1 MIVDRNLI
9 SKNFRY
15 KTNELNHRYGFAEE
29 QVTNLRGLESRIDYW
44 KYILFAHCGM
54 NKGDK
59 IALGLTQIGLD
70 YIAIVFA
77 GMELG
82 LQFVVLDFSI
92 QADRIGVNDFKTD
105 AFGKIDLFLHHF
117 PDGDENLEYY
127 GKKSRKVFHTY
138 DLADLPINRN
148 EEFRIIAAKRPDPD
162 DVLMLCT
169 SSGTTGTPKRVQHT
183 HRFMYELAKR
193 NAKQFSGSVM
203 HIRNL
208 HHGSSMAVF
217 FLPTLASD
225 AVDLHMGLGYNIA
238 EEGMCKIANISNK
251 YQIKNIS
258 FPYTSDIDIFLNECK
273 DKDYKWRDGLNIYTL
288 SYIPDTWKKFFE
300 PVGINQIQSIFGC
313 NETSG
318 PLFVSNM
325 YKDKTFNPKH
335 FTKLDNFYSYS
346 RDKRDMLTVHMPVY
360 DIDIKMNDMFTVENE
375 TWIHAGREDMIKI
388 DQVEINLGSLMETP
402 AKYKIDALCLTDSVF
417 NKIYLAIWE
426 DIPPSVA
433 KIKTDIVNK
442 DIKRNINKSLK
453 VDKYQVLS
461 KSDFMRGIKL
471 DHEMIRDWFRNN
483 D

>member
-15 KTNELNHRYGFAEE
+15 KTNELNHRYGFEE
-29 QVTNLRGLESRIDYW
+29 ENITNLRGLENRIDYW

-54 NKGDK
+54 DKGDK

-77 GMELG
+77 GMELS

-92 QADRIGVNDFKTD
+92 QADRIGVNDYKTD

-127 GKKSRKVFHTY
+127 GKKAKKVFHTY
-138 DLADLPINRN
+138 DLADLVIAKND
-148 EEFRIIAAKRPDPD
+148 EFRAVAARRPKPD

-193 NAKQFSGSVM
+193 NAQQFEGSVM

-238 EEGMCKIANISNK
+238 EEGMCKIANISQK

-258 FPYTSDIDIFLNECK
+258 FPYTSDIDIFLKECEQRSYNWK
-273 DKDYKWRDGLNIYTL
+273 DGLNIYTL
-288 SYIPDTWKKFFE
+288 SYIPSTWKQYFDN
-300 PVGINQIQSIFGC
+300 VGINQIQSIFGC

-325 YKDKTFNPKH
+325 VKDQEFDPKH
-335 FTKLDNFYSYS
+335 FLQLDDFYKFTL
-346 RDKRDMLTVHMPVY
+346 DKKDMLDVHMPVY
-360 DIDIKMNDMFTVENE
+360 DTVIHMNDMFTVENHI
-375 TWIHAGREDMIKI
+375 WIHQGREDLIKV
-388 DQVEINLGSLMETP
+388 DQVEINLGTLMQTP
-402 AKYKIDALCLTDSVF
+402 SKYKIDALALTDTVF

-426 DIPPSVA
+426 DIPDSVA
-433 KIKTDIVNK
+433 KIKTDIINK
-442 DIKRNINKSLK
+442 DIQRNINKTLK
-453 VDKYQVLS
+453 ISKYAVLS

>member
-1 MIVDRNLI
+1 MIVDRDII
-9 SKNFRY
+9 SQNFRY

-29 QVTNLRGLESRIDYW
+29 QVTNLKGLHSRIDYW

-54 NKGDK
+54 DRGDK

-77 GMELG
+77 GMELS

-92 QADRIGVNDFKTD
+92 QADRIGVNDYKTD

-127 GKKSRKVFHTY
+127 GKKARKVFHTY
-138 DLADLPINRN
+138 DLADLQINRN
-148 EEFRIIAAKRPDPD
+148 DEFRAVAARRPKPD

-169 SSGTTGTPKRVQHT
+169 SSGTTGTPKSVQHT
-183 HRFMYELAKR
+183 HAFMHRLAKR
-193 NAKQFSGSVM
+193 NAQYFSGSVM

-225 AVDLHMGLGYNIA
+225 TVDLHMGLGYNIA
-238 EEGMCKIANISNK
+238 EEGMCKVANIANK
-251 YQIKNIS
+251 FQIKNIS
-258 FPYTSDIDIFLNECK
+258 FPYTNDIEIFLNECEDRNYHWK
-273 DKDYKWRDGLNIYTL
+273 DGLNIFTL
-288 SYIPDTWKKFFE
+288 SYIPGTWKKYFNT
-300 PVGINQIQSIFGC
+300 VGINQIQSIFGC

-325 YKDKTFNPKH
+325 LRDEEFNPKS
-335 FTKLDNFYSYS
+335 FTKLDDFYGFTL
-346 RDKRDMLTVHMPVY
+346 DKKNMLGVTMPVY
-360 DIDIKMNDMFTVENE
+360 EQKIQMNDQFSIVNDK
-375 TWIHAGREDMIKI
+375 WIHEGREDLIKVN
-388 DQVEINLGSLMETP
+388 QVEVNLGSLMETP
-402 AKYKIDALCLTDSVF
+402 SKFKIDALCLTDTVY

-426 DIPPSVA
+426 DIPDKVA
-433 KIKTDIVNK
+433 DVKTKVIDK
-442 DIKRNINKSLK
+442 DIKRNINKELEISK
-453 VDKYQVLS
+453 HAVLA

-483 D
+483 G